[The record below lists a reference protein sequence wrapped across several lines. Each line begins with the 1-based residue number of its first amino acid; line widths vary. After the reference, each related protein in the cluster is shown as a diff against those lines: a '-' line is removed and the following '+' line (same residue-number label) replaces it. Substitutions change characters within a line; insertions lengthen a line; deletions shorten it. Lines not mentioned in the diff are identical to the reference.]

1 MTNYEYLRIIIII
14 IIIIIINFELVN
26 VLKINN

>member
-1 MTNYEYLRIIIII
+1 MTNYEYLRIIII